1 MVAPS
6 KRKIFGVSTKNLFF
20 FLFKVYQTANSS
32 QNQSQQPK
40 NGKII
45 NRFHCY
51 PNPIF
56 ISTNHRLFYVQF
68 TILKMST
75 KKN

>member
-45 NRFHCY
+45 
-51 PNPIF
+51 
-56 ISTNHRLFYVQF
+56 
-68 TILKMST
+68 
-75 KKN
+75 KKTCNL